1 LSAARSGLQLQP
13 LDSCFPGH
21 GSDDG
26 EDPGVSCSHSHG
38 TTHSVDASDHDLYTS
53 QSSGRGSISESS
65 CASSTSWSPTSSPIQ
80 EDLVPGLDDED
91 ADDDLLMEAVDSV
104 LMDQNILDYF
114 SFDPSIESKNMQVNQ
129 EAIKLSRVTS
139 FPVKTEVISPEE
151 SLQVKPGMDGSLEQ
165 LFPDLI

>member
-1 LSAARSGLQLQP
+1 
-13 LDSCFPGH
+13 
-21 GSDDG
+21 
-26 EDPGVSCSHSHG
+26 
-38 TTHSVDASDHDLYTS
+38 
-53 QSSGRGSISESS
+53 
-65 CASSTSWSPTSSPIQ
+65 
-80 EDLVPGLDDED
+80 
-91 ADDDLLMEAVDSV
+91 MEAVDSV